1 VSLAVSHLEA
11 NTPRRPSRVSPGDP
25 VELVVA
31 TRPVSRGQSVW
42 ASVEVTGADGV
53 VSRETRRGRWSR
65 NEAGQSYWSI
75 ELGRFGRGDRLAYRV
90 FAEGPEGTGVA
101 GEDVSLVVGPKLH
114 VALLWH
120 HHQPLYR
127 EIDGPPRGAYQKPWV
142 RLHALRD
149 YVGMA
154 ALVAKHPRVHLTI
167 NLTPALLWQL
177 DDYIEGGAT
186 DRALELTLKP
196 ADQLTLSERDEVV
209 RTFFGADA
217 RHQIRVH
224 PRYAELYDWRARG
237 RTLGPGDLRD
247 LQMWASLAWFG
258 VEAREGTLELPGGQ
272 RVSVAH
278 WVEQGHD
285 FSQTDIESMV
295 AEQAK
300 LIAAVTPLHRALQD
314 SGQIELGTTPFYH
327 PILPLLCEARPDDAD
342 AQIERAFDDYRRRFG
357 RPPRGVWPAHGAVS
371 QAAVARLARHGARWL
386 VSDRSV
392 LALSGRHADDADTLC
407 RPWDVEGASVFFR
420 DSALSDELPRLGADE
435 DPERA
440 ALDLVT
446 RIKERFARRVTG
458 AEPRVLTLAL
468 DGENAWGSH
477 PRDARPLLSAFYRA
491 LESDTELETVTFSEA
506 LDGSPDRLLAPS
518 VGETLGALATGS
530 WAAGHF
536 GELGSDLGHWVR
548 APEASRAWELLALA
562 REAID
567 APIVEPEQKRRALE
581 AVLVAE
587 GSDWL
592 WWYAQGDDAEGRA
605 GFDALFRSHLASA
618 YRRAGLGVPPE
629 LERAIDCAVV
639 EWSPHDPDPRLTWGS
654 RLAIRTHCP
663 GRLEWRID
671 EEAFRHHAMSRVRA
685 EPSVDSYIALL
696 GPFEA
701 PTRELTFFFRCGSPR
716 CARESA
722 PCSGAPCSVRVGDDE
737 RPGVP

>member
-1 VSLAVSHLEA
+1 VSLAVSHLGA
-11 NTPRRPSRVSPGDP
+11 DTPRRPLRVSPGEP

-31 TRPVSRGQSVW
+31 TRPVSRGQAVW
-42 ASVEVTGADGV
+42 ASVEVTGPDGLV
-53 VSRETRRGRWSR
+53 ARDNRRGRWLR
-65 NEAGQSYWSI
+65 NEGDRSLWSI
-75 ELGRFGRGDRLAYRV
+75 ELGRFGRGDRLVYRV
-90 FAEGPEGTGVA
+90 FAEGPEGASVA
-101 GEDVSLVVGPKLH
+101 GEDQSLVVGPKLH

-120 HHQPLYR
+120 HHQPVYR
-127 EIDGPPRGAYQKPWV
+127 QLDGPPRGAYLEPWV

-154 ALVAKHPRVHLTI
+154 ALVAKHPRLHLTI

-177 DDYIEGGAT
+177 DDYISGGAT

-196 ADQLTLSERDEVV
+196 ADQLTVSEQGEIV

-217 RHQIRVH
+217 QHQIRVH
-224 PRYAELYDWRARG
+224 PRYAELYDWHARG

-258 VEAREGTLELPGGQ
+258 VETREGALELPGGQ

-314 SGQIELGTTPFYH
+314 SGQIELATTPFYH
-327 PILPLLCEARPDDAD
+327 PILPLLCDARPDDAD
-342 AQIERAFDDYRRRFG
+342 EQIERAFSDYRRRFG

-371 QAAVARLARHGARWL
+371 ERSVRRLARHGARW
-386 VSDRSV
+386 VATDRSV
-392 LALSGRHADDADTLC
+392 LALSGRRTDDPDTLC
-407 RPWDVEGASVFFR
+407 RAWDVEGTSVFFR
-420 DSALSDELPRLGADE
+420 DSTLSDELTGLGNVE

-440 ALDLVT
+440 ALELVT
-446 RIKERFARRVTG
+446 RMKERFARRVTS
-458 AEPRVLTLAL
+458 AEPRVLTLVL

-477 PRDARPLLSAFYRA
+477 SRDGRPLLSALYRS
-491 LESDTELETVTFSEA
+491 LESDTELETVTFSEVVE
-506 LDGSPDRLLAPS
+506 GSEGRLLAPVEVERLS
-518 VGETLGALATGS
+518 PLATGS

-536 GELGSDLGHWVR
+536 GALGSDLGDWVR

-567 APIVEPEQKRRALE
+567 ASVVAPDRKQQALE
-581 AVLVAE
+581 AILVAE

-592 WWYAQGDDAEGRA
+592 WWYAQADDSEVRR
-605 GFDALFRSHLASA
+605 GFDELFRSHLASA

-629 LERAIDCAVV
+629 LDRAIDGAVV
-639 EWSPHDPDPRLTWGS
+639 EWSPHDPDPRLAWGS
-654 RLAIRTHCP
+654 RLSIRTHCT

-671 EEAFRHHAMSRVRA
+671 EEAFHTRSMSRVSA
-685 EPSVDSYIALL
+685 EPSVDSFLALL

-701 PTRELTFFFRCGSPR
+701 PTRELTFFFRCANPG
-716 CARESA
+716 CARESL
-722 PCSGAPCSVRVGDDE
+722 PCSGIPCSVRVGDLE
-737 RPGVP
+737 RPGAA